1 MISRIKYVF
10 IVFLALSF
18 FVSTYPKLSFA
29 ASSPDLGEAKS
40 FAVLGGTA
48 VTNVPTSIVTG
59 DVGLSPAA
67 GSYYSGLNTSE
78 VTGTIFA
85 PDSSG
90 PDGTIGNDPTMLS
103 LAKSDLVTAY
113 NALALGSNSDAN
125 CEVGYQFGSGNV
137 DLSGQSLA
145 PGVYC
150 ADTFTLSGT
159 LTLTGSGV
167 WVFRSAA
174 TLVTSGTANI
184 VGGNACNVWWQIPS
198 SATLGTNT
206 SLIGNILALTSISMN
221 TGATLS
227 GRALARNGA
236 VSLQSN
242 SINQSCSSL
251 KSPLSVAG
259 TVNSYCPPLDNN
271 IVKPILISSKRID
284 SDSISLNWGPYSGT
298 EEFNIQYAITNGD
311 WQYNTNV
318 VGFSTT
324 INNLPLNQPVWVRIA
339 ARNNCTIGDYG
350 TSKLIGGPGLPNAGK
365 LHNFVLNQNLF
376 NSYLLK
382 WQ

>member
-1 MISRIKYVF
+1 MISKIKYVV
-10 IVFLALSF
+10 ITFLVLLQ
-18 FVSTYPKLSFA
+18 FVSIFPDLSFA
-29 ASSPDLGEAKS
+29 ASSPDLGEAKT
-40 FAVLGGTA
+40 FAILSGTA
-48 VTNVPTSIVTG
+48 VTNVPTSVITG
-59 DVGLSPAA
+59 DIGLSPAA
-67 GSYYSGLNTSE
+67 GSNYSGLNTSE
-78 VTGTIFA
+78 VSGTIFA

-90 PDGTIGNDPTMLS
+90 PDGNDGDEPEMLTN
-103 LAKSDLVTAY
+103 AKSDLVLAY
-113 NALALGSNSDAN
+113 NNLASGLNADAN

-137 DLSGQSLA
+137 DLSGQSLV

-150 ADTFTLSGT
+150 ADTFTLTGT
-159 LTLTGSGV
+159 LTLSGSGV

-184 VGGNACNVWWQIPS
+184 VGGNACNVWWQVPS

-206 SLIGNILALTSISMN
+206 SLIGNVIALTSISMT
-221 TGATLS
+221 TGASLN

-242 SINQSCSSL
+242 TINQSCVPPRSLLTVAVSS
-251 KSPLSVAG
+251 S
-259 TVNSYCPPLDNN
+259 SYCPPIDSNTVSP
-271 IVKPILISSKRID
+271 IVITSKRID

-298 EEFNIQYAITNGD
+298 EEFNVQYGTKNGD

-318 VGFSTT
+318 EGFSTT
-324 INNLPLNQPVWVRIA
+324 INNLPLNLPIWVRVA
-339 ARNNCTIGDYG
+339 ARNNCTIGEYG
-350 TSKLIGGPGLPNAGK
+350 ISKLIGGPGLPNAGK
-365 LHNFVLNQNLF
+365 LHNFILIQNLF